1 MEKVQFQLES
11 TLPELK
17 DLYDKG
23 LFSKHEIDQ
32 ITKRRT
38 QFETSL
44 IRLKTRKDDF
54 FKYAEYEIN
63 LERLRKVRWKKCGYH
78 VNPPAPSAS
87 TYSLPRRTLYILKR
101 ATAKFP
107 GDLAVWL
114 AYVEYAAHQGMTKV
128 VGKGLNSA
136 LQHHPLSPTLYLLLA
151 HHHLH
156 PGDPLP
162 RGAIPSSSALDL
174 PSSKRETSS
183 SSFSLEGTGPAR
195 TTLLLGL
202 RVLPKSHTLW
212 REYAK
217 LELGWVEGLRRR
229 WRVLGLTE
237 DAKEKGEGYDGDVDA
252 LVGGDGAFGPE
263 GEDARRAILAGQLV
277 VHALESALAKVP
289 AGDAGRDAG
298 ADPAVAADGMA
309 FRENLLTMLRA
320 YPSPLRAK
328 ALDVVY
334 ADLEHIVASGGRD
347 GARAR
352 LALLTR
358 PLYDRAYEPGV
369 EDKPGIVLEG
379 VDLVEALGSIGKEVR
394 AVAKKAGPAW
404 GDVAGEWIVDRI
416 RDAKDNTDL
425 VSWKRGRIS

>member
-1 MEKVQFQLES
+1 MEKVQFQLEQ

-38 QFETSL
+38 AFETSL
-44 IRLKTRKDDF
+44 IRIKTRKDDF

-78 VNPPAPSAS
+78 VNPPGPSAS

-101 ATAKFP
+101 ATNKFP

-128 VGKGLNSA
+128 VAKGLNSA

-162 RGAIPSSSALDL
+162 RAAIPSSSANPLDL
-174 PSSKRETSS
+174 PQRREGTSG
-183 SSFSLEGTGPAR
+183 FSLEGTGPAR

-202 RVLPKSHTLW
+202 RMLPKSHTLW

-237 DAKEKGEGYDGDVDA
+237 TKKGVDFDGDVDA

-263 GEDARRAILAGQLV
+263 GEDARRAILTGQLV
-277 VHALESALAKVP
+277 VHALESALKKVP
-289 AGDAGRDAG
+289 IGNEGRDAG
-298 ADPAVAADGMA
+298 VDPTVADDGMA
-309 FRENLLTMLRA
+309 FREGLLEMLRR
-320 YPSPLRAK
+320 YPSPLRKK
-328 ALDVVY
+328 ALGVVY
-334 ADLEHIVASGGRD
+334 ADLERVAAEAERD

-358 PLYDRAYEPGV
+358 PLYDRAYEAG
-369 EDKPGIVLEG
+369 EEEQGGIVLKG
-379 VDLVEALGSIGKEVR
+379 VELVDALGAIGKEVR
-394 AVAKKAGPAW
+394 SVAKKAGPEWADVTGAW
-404 GDVAGEWIVDRI
+404 LAERI
-416 RDAKDNTDL
+416 AETNDNADL
-425 VSWKRGRIS
+425 VS

>member
-23 LFSKHEIDQ
+23 LFSKNEINQ

-38 QFETSL
+38 AFETSL
-44 IRLKTRKDDF
+44 VRLKTRKDDF

-78 VNPPAPSAS
+78 VNPPGPSAS

-136 LQHHPLSPTLYLLLA
+136 LQHHPLSSTLYLLLA

-162 RGAIPSSSALDL
+162 RAAIPSSSALDL
-174 PSSKRETSS
+174 PTSRPSTS

-212 REYAK
+212 REYVK

-229 WRVLGLTE
+229 WRVLGLTQE
-237 DAKEKGEGYDGDVDA
+237 EKKGSGDFDGDVDA

-277 VHALESALAKVP
+277 VHALQSALAKVQV
-289 AGDAGRDAG
+289 GDAGRDQGVDPTKAG
-298 ADPAVAADGMA
+298 DGMA
-309 FRENLLTMLRA
+309 FREEMLTMLRA

-328 ALDVVY
+328 ALNVVY
-334 ADLEHIVASGGRD
+334 DDLEKVSAKGGKD

-358 PLYDRAYEPGV
+358 PLYDKAYEPGV
-369 EDKPGIVLEG
+369 TETSGAVVLSG
-379 VDLVEALGSIGKEVR
+379 VEFVEALGAIGKEMR
-394 AVAKKAGPAW
+394 SVAKKAGPAW
-404 GDVAGEWIVDRI
+404 SDVAGAWLADRI
-416 RDAKDNTDL
+416 EETKDNAEL
-425 VSWKRGRIS
+425 VSRTP